1 MTKPATRT
9 ATRTV
14 RLGTRGSALA
24 ITQSGLVAHMIA
36 QRAAELGLD
45 LAVKIVEIRTL
56 GDADPTSLTELG
68 GIGAFAA
75 ALREALLDGDCDL
88 AVHSLK
94 DLPTTPVPGLRIA
107 AVPPREDPR
116 DALCTVGGPDGRR
129 LAQLAPGARIGTG
142 SPRRAA
148 QLLAA
153 RPDLQIVPMRG
164 NVPTR
169 LSRVLGKGVREDGP
183 MGAAREPDL
192 DGVVLALAGLQRLE
206 LGGHVSE
213 ILPAG
218 TDGEDPVMVPAAGQG
233 ALAVETREGLEREDP
248 ELAQVLTHL
257 DSPDTRAA
265 VTAERAVLAE
275 LGAGCAAPVGAMAM
289 PAVAG
294 GDTLRLQA
302 VVASLDGRTV
312 LRESATAH
320 LDEADVLGAHV
331 AQALLAAGADTITD
345 LQAGLPARRDRP

>member
-1 MTKPATRT
+1 MTKPAI
-9 ATRTV
+9 RTV

-45 LAVKIVEIRTL
+45 LAVKIVEIRTR
-56 GDADPTSLTELG
+56 GDEDPTALTQLG
-68 GIGAFAA
+68 GTGAFAA
-75 ALREALLDGDCDL
+75 ALRQALLDGDCDL

-94 DLPTTPVPGLRIA
+94 DLPTAPEPGLRIA
-107 AVPPREDPR
+107 AVPMREDPR

-129 LAQLAPGARIGTG
+129 LAELASGARIGTG

-153 RPDLQIVPMRG
+153 RPDLRIVPMRG

-213 ILPAG
+213 VLPAG
-218 TDGEDPVMVPAAGQG
+218 TDGDVPVMVPAAGQG
-233 ALAVETREGLEREDP
+233 ALAVETRENLEQEDP
-248 ELAQVLTHL
+248 ELAQVLSHI
-257 DSPDTRAA
+257 DNPVTRAA
-265 VTAERAVLAE
+265 VTAERAVLAR
-275 LGAGCAAPVGAMAM
+275 LGAGCAAPVGALAV
-289 PAVAG
+289 PTVAG
-294 GDTLRLQA
+294 SDTLSLKA

-312 LRESATAH
+312 LCESAMAH
-320 LDEADVLGAHV
+320 LDQAEMLGVHV
-331 AQALLAAGADTITD
+331 AQALLAAGATRVAD
-345 LQAGLPARRDRP
+345 LQAGTPVRGERR

>member
-1 MTKPATRT
+1 MTEPA
-9 ATRTV
+9 ARTV

-45 LAVKIVEIRTL
+45 LAVKIVEIRTQ
-56 GDADPTSLTELG
+56 GDVDPSALTRLG
-68 GIGAFAA
+68 GIGAFAT
-75 ALREALLDGDCDL
+75 ALREALRDGDCDL
-88 AVHSLK
+88 AVHSFK
-94 DLPTTPVPGLRIA
+94 DLPTAPAPGLRSA
-107 AVPPREDPR
+107 AAPLREDPR
-116 DALCTVGGPDGRR
+116 EALCTVGGADGRR
-129 LAQLAPGARIGTG
+129 LSELAPGARIGTG

-153 RPDLQIVPMRG
+153 RPDLRIVPMRG

-169 LSRVLGKGVREDGP
+169 LSRVLGRGVREDGP

-192 DGVVLALAGLQRLE
+192 DGVVLALAGLRRLE

-218 TDGEDPVMVPAAGQG
+218 TGTGPSVMVPAAGQG
-233 ALAVETREGLEREDP
+233 ALAVETREDLEREDP
-248 ELAQVLTHL
+248 ELAQVLTHI
-257 DSPDTRAA
+257 DSPGTRAA
-265 VTAERAVLAE
+265 VTAERAVLAR
-275 LGAGCAAPVGAMAM
+275 LGAGCAAPVGVLAA

-294 GDTLRLQA
+294 GDTLRLEA

-312 LRESATAH
+312 VRESAMAH
-320 LDEADVLGAHV
+320 LDEAGALGERV
-331 AQALLAAGADTITD
+331 AQALLAAGAASVAD
-345 LQAGLPARRDRP
+345 LRAGTPTRGDLR

>member
-1 MTKPATRT
+1 MTKP

-36 QRAAELGLD
+36 QRAADLDLD
-45 LAVKIVEIRTL
+45 LAVKIVEIRTR
-56 GDADPTSLTELG
+56 GDEDPTALTQLG
-68 GIGAFAA
+68 GTGAFAA
-75 ALREALLDGDCDL
+75 ALRRALLDGDCDL

-94 DLPTTPVPGLRIA
+94 DLPTAPTPGLRIA
-107 AVPPREDPR
+107 AVPMREDPR

-129 LAQLAPGARIGTG
+129 LAELAPGARIGTG

-148 QLLAA
+148 PLLAV
-153 RPDLQIVPMRG
+153 RPDLQVVPMRG

-183 MGAAREPDL
+183 MGAAGEPDL

-206 LGGHVSE
+206 LDSHVSE

-218 TDGEDPVMVPAAGQG
+218 TDGDAPIMVPAAGQG
-233 ALAVETREGLEREDP
+233 ALAVETRENLEREDP
-248 ELAQVLTHL
+248 ELSQVLNHI
-257 DSPDTRAA
+257 DNPATRAA
-265 VTAERAVLAE
+265 VTAERAVLAR
-275 LGAGCAAPVGAMAM
+275 LGAGCAAPVGALAV

-294 GDTLRLQA
+294 GDALSLKA

-312 LRESATAH
+312 LRESSTAH
-320 LDEADVLGAHV
+320 LDRAEALGVHV
-331 AQALLAAGADTITD
+331 AQALLAAGATRVAD
-345 LQAGLPARRDRP
+345 LQAGTPVREERR

>member
-1 MTKPATRT
+1 MTEPA
-9 ATRTV
+9 ARTV

-45 LAVKIVEIRTL
+45 LAVKIVEIRTQ
-56 GDADPTSLTELG
+56 GDVDPSALTRLG
-68 GIGAFAA
+68 GIGAFAT

-88 AVHSLK
+88 AVHSFK
-94 DLPTTPVPGLRIA
+94 DLPTAPAPGLRIA
-107 AVPPREDPR
+107 AAPLREDPR
-116 DALCTVGGPDGRR
+116 DALCTVGGADGRR
-129 LAQLAPGARIGTG
+129 LSELAPGARIGTG

-153 RPDLQIVPMRG
+153 RPDLRIVPMRG

-169 LSRVLGKGVREDGP
+169 LSRVLGRGVREDGP

-192 DGVVLALAGLQRLE
+192 DGVVLALAGLRRLE

-218 TDGEDPVMVPAAGQG
+218 TGTGPSVMVPAAGQG
-233 ALAVETREGLEREDP
+233 ALAVETREDLEREDP
-248 ELAQVLTHL
+248 ELAQVLTHI
-257 DSPDTRAA
+257 DSPGTRAA
-265 VTAERAVLAE
+265 VTAERAVLAR
-275 LGAGCAAPVGAMAM
+275 LGAGCAAPVGVLAA

-294 GDTLRLQA
+294 GDTLRLEA

-312 LRESATAH
+312 VRESAMAH
-320 LDEADVLGAHV
+320 LDEAGALGERV
-331 AQALLAAGADTITD
+331 AQALLAAGATRVAD
-345 LQAGLPARRDRP
+345 LRAGAPVRGGRR

>member
-1 MTKPATRT
+1 MTKP

-45 LAVKIVEIRTL
+45 LAVKIVEIRTR
-56 GDADPTSLTELG
+56 GDEDPTALTRLG
-68 GIGAFAA
+68 GTGAFAA
-75 ALREALLDGDCDL
+75 ALRQALLDGGCDL

-94 DLPTTPVPGLRIA
+94 DLPTAPTPGLRIA
-107 AVPPREDPR
+107 AVPMREDPR

-129 LAQLAPGARIGTG
+129 LAELAPGARIGTG
-142 SPRRAA
+142 SSRRAA

-169 LSRVLGKGVREDGP
+169 LSRVLGRGVREDGP

-206 LGGHVSE
+206 LGNHVSE
-213 ILPAG
+213 VLPAG
-218 TDGEDPVMVPAAGQG
+218 TDGDDPVMVPAAGQG
-233 ALAVETREGLEREDP
+233 ALAVETRDGLEREDS
-248 ELAQVLTHL
+248 ELAQVLSHI
-257 DSPDTRAA
+257 DNPVSRAA
-265 VTAERAVLAE
+265 VTAERTVLAR
-275 LGAGCAAPVGAMAM
+275 LGAGCAAPVGALAV

-294 GDTLRLQA
+294 GDTLSLKA

-312 LRESATAH
+312 LRESAMAH
-320 LDEADVLGAHV
+320 LDQAEALGVHI
-331 AQALLAAGADTITD
+331 AQALLAAGATRVAD
-345 LQAGLPARRDRP
+345 LQAGAPAPRGRR

>member
-36 QRAAELGLD
+36 QRAAELGFD

-116 DALCTVGGPDGRR
+116 DALCTVGGADGRR

-275 LGAGCAAPVGAMAM
+275 LDAGCAAPVGAMAM

-331 AQALLAAGADTITD
+331 AQALLAAGATRVAD
-345 LQAGLPARRDRP
+345 LHAGTPTRRDRP